1 MQLSKRI
8 EADPAGD
15 PLATFP
21 QRGCRPPVQTGGKM
35 FTHKPSYSV
44 ATLAALA
51 AAVVVAFAALFRAYQ
66 GTQVFWN

>member
-1 MQLSKRI
+1 
-8 EADPAGD
+8 
-15 PLATFP
+15 
-21 QRGCRPPVQTGGKM
+21 M